1 MKGLKKV
8 FNYIDPRYKLYLF
21 LTVCSILLIGFL
33 EMAGISFIPILFE
46 SQNESNIFRL
56 LNSFLIRINE
66 SWSIENANTNSLIIL
81 FCVIYIFKNIFVIFL
96 KFTANILLMSTV
108 SGIERSIYKS
118 ISRRNFE
125 SLSSMNK
132 TKVIQLFSIE
142 ILNFR
147 NQFLIPLNHFLS
159 ELFVASALI
168 IFLFY
173 TSESELL
180 LIFSILILSI
190 SILIYLVSM
199 VQGIFGRQRLKFQTE
214 LIKPVTEFLN
224 GYSVIKHFNQG
235 NRFHLKF
242 REASKRIAFILAKA
256 ATMSGITINLMEIVI
271 LTMVPIVISFS
282 IISGEVS
289 IVSTGVYALVAYRLY
304 PSLNRMTQSFA
315 KLQFGLASVDFL
327 ANQIPDDS
335 SLDYEEIYINYD
347 DSLSKD
353 SFIKIKN
360 MSFAYNENKAIINNL
375 NVEFPRKG
383 IVSINGPNGV
393 GKSTFLHLL
402 IGFLK
407 PTSGSIFWMKEKY
420 KPRIAYVPQ
429 LPFIESTSLKDNII
443 FGRDLEES
451 SGFNTNLKTLNFIDF
466 YEEQKNEL
474 LGDGGLSLSGGQN
487 QKINIAR
494 AIYSDFDVLVLD
506 EPTSAQDA
514 LTSTQISAFLKK
526 IAEDKLIIF
535 ISHEED
541 FSSLADYIFLMP
553 DGSLIKNDKN

>member
-56 LNSFLIRINE
+56 LDSFLITINE
-66 SWSIENANTNSLIIL
+66 SWSIKGCNLTNSLIIL
-81 FCVIYIFKNIFVIFL
+81 FCIIYIFKNILVIFL
-96 KFTANILLMSTV
+96 KFTVNILLMLTV

-132 TKVIQLFSIE
+132 TKVIQLFSTE

-159 ELFVASALI
+159 EFVVASALI
-168 IFLFY
+168 VYLLYI
-173 TSESELL
+173 SQSELI
-180 LIFSILILSI
+180 LIFSILIVSI
-190 SILIYLVSM
+190 SILIYIVSM
-199 VQGIFGRQRLKFQTE
+199 VQGIYGRQRLRFQTE

-271 LTMVPIVISFS
+271 LIMVPIILSFS
-282 IISGEVS
+282 IISEEVS
-289 IVSTGVYALVAYRLY
+289 IVSAGVYAFVAYRLY

-315 KLQFGLASVDFL
+315 KLQFGFASVNFL
-327 ANQIPDDS
+327 ANQIPNDS
-335 SLDYEEIYINYD
+335 FKDYEDTYINYD
-347 DSLSKD
+347 DSLGKN

-360 MSFAYNENKAIINNL
+360 MSFAYNKNKPIINNI

-383 IVSINGPNGV
+383 IVSVNV
-393 GKSTFLHLL
+393 
-402 IGFLK
+402 
-407 PTSGSIFWMKEKY
+407 
-420 KPRIAYVPQ
+420 
-429 LPFIESTSLKDNII
+429 FIIV
-443 FGRDLEES
+443 F
-451 SGFNTNLKTLNFIDF
+451 
-466 YEEQKNEL
+466 
-474 LGDGGLSLSGGQN
+474 
-487 QKINIAR
+487 
-494 AIYSDFDVLVLD
+494 
-506 EPTSAQDA
+506 
-514 LTSTQISAFLKK
+514 
-526 IAEDKLIIF
+526 
-535 ISHEED
+535 
-541 FSSLADYIFLMP
+541 
-553 DGSLIKNDKN
+553 